1 MREVGEINS
10 NQKKKKSIKLNYVT
24 FTDWLVTR
32 LILNGSQPLTRDKFS
47 FMLSA
52 ASWTNKSHWL
62 YCFKGSV
69 RILCWV
75 ATIIL
80 NLLRLHFFVRVPFL
94 KVTISRIEVS
104 PDIQRSPIFLWVPHI
119 SSNDN
124 PIPTRENL
132 QKEIHKQSILLCNH
146 GSFETSIEG

>member
-52 ASWTNKSHWL
+52 ASYTEIKPVGFIVLW
-62 YCFKGSV
+62 GSV
-69 RILCWV
+69 E
-75 ATIIL
+75 
-80 NLLRLHFFVRVPFL
+80 FFV
-94 KVTISRIEVS
+94 E
-104 PDIQRSPIFLWVPHI
+104 
-119 SSNDN
+119 
-124 PIPTRENL
+124 
-132 QKEIHKQSILLCNH
+132 
-146 GSFETSIEG
+146 